1 MLTGILLLI
10 AFLIVV
16 FAIVRGQSPII
27 MLLILAIVWALLAK
41 IGIYDIQLKVLQGG
55 GVQYA
60 SAVIIIVFGAWFAQ
74 VLIQTGIAE
83 SVIRSAVELTGD
95 RPIVTAMTVNLV
107 TALLFTSMYGVGAA
121 IAIGVIALPIMLSQ
135 GIPAR
140 VAAPVFS
147 MGVGAGAFVNL
158 VQFGTLEK
166 LFPGIKYEAPWL
178 TYYFIGMAVYVLIA
192 WLMIWINLRRLGVR
206 HAASVDTAAAAPRKR
221 TPYYTY
227 IVPIFPVLMVMVF
240 KWQIIPTFLLSIVL
254 ALALTAQQRSFQGT
268 LNLFNKTFFDAFPD
282 IATIAA
288 LWTIC
293 GMIIVTGQTPE
304 VQQALKPIFDPILPH
319 TTLQAAIF
327 FGVLGGIG
335 SIYRGPLVVVG
346 TGAALLAIILGNNE
360 IPVPYLYALWLAPT
374 VMQGSC
380 DPTNSWTLWTIG
392 YAKVPHGQFLKT
404 AMPFGCLMVAVMA
417 AICYYMFG

>member
-1 MLTGILLLI
+1 MLTGILLLV

-16 FAIVRGQSPII
+16 VAIVRGQSPII
-27 MLLILAIVWALLAK
+27 MLLLLAIVWALLAG
-41 IGIYDIQLKVLQGG
+41 IGINDIQSKILQGG

-95 RPIVTAMTVNLV
+95 RPIVTAMTINLV

-140 VAAPVFS
+140 VAAPVFT

-158 VQFGTLEK
+158 VQFGTFEK

-178 TYYFIGMAVYVLIA
+178 TYFFIGMAVYILIA
-192 WLMIWINLRRLGVR
+192 WLMIWINLRKLGLR
-206 HAASVDTAAAAPRKR
+206 HAASANTGAPVRKR

-227 IVPIFPVLMVMVF
+227 LVPVFPVFMIMVF
-240 KWQIIPTFLLSIVL
+240 KWQIIPTFILSIVL
-254 ALALTAQQRSFQGT
+254 ALALTARSRSFQGT
-268 LNLFNKTFFDAFPD
+268 LNLFNKTFYDAFPD

-293 GMIIVTGQTPE
+293 GMIIVAGQMP
-304 VQQALKPIFDPILPH
+304 QIAGALRPIFDPILPH

-327 FGVLGGIG
+327 FAVLGGIG
-335 SIYRGPLVVVG
+335 SIYRGPLCVVG
-346 TGAALLAIILGNNE
+346 TGAALLAIILSNNE
-360 IPVPYLYALWLAPT
+360 IPVLYLYALWLGPT
-374 VMQGSC
+374 VMQGSV

-392 YAKVPHGQFLKT
+392 YTKVPHGQFLRT
-404 AMPFGCLMVAVMA
+404 ALPFGCLMVVITSV
-417 AICYYMFG
+417 ICYRMFG

>member
-1 MLTGILLLI
+1 MLTGILLLV

-16 FAIVRGQSPII
+16 AAIVRGQSPII
-27 MLLILAIVWALLAK
+27 MLLLLAIVWALLAG
-41 IGIYDIQLKVLQGG
+41 IGINEIQAKILQGG
-55 GVQYA
+55 GVAYA
-60 SAVIIIVFGAWFAQ
+60 AAVIIIVFGAWFAQ

-83 SVIRSAVELTGD
+83 SVIRSAVKLTGD
-95 RPIVTAMTVNLV
+95 RPIVTAMTINLV

-140 VAAPVFS
+140 VAAPVFT

-158 VQFGTLEK
+158 VQFGTFEK

-178 TYYFIGMAVYVLIA
+178 TYWVIGMAVYILIA
-192 WLMIWINLRRLGVR
+192 WLMIWINLRKLGRR
-206 HAASVDTAAAAPRKR
+206 HAASVDTAAPVPRKR

-227 IVPIFPVLMVMVF
+227 LVPMFPVFMIMVF

-254 ALALTAQQRSFQGT
+254 ALALTAKGRGFQGT
-268 LNLFNKTFFDAFPD
+268 LNLFNKTFYDAFPD

-293 GMIIVTGQTPE
+293 GMIIVAGQMPAIAG
-304 VQQALKPIFDPILPH
+304 ALRPIFDPILPH
-319 TTLQAAIF
+319 TTFQAAVF
-327 FGVLGGIG
+327 FAVLGGIG

-346 TGAALLAIILGNNE
+346 TGAALLAIMLSSHE
-360 IPVPYLYALWLAPT
+360 IPVPYLYALWLGPS

-392 YAKVPHGQFLKT
+392 YTKVPQGQFLKT
-404 AMPFGCLMVAVMA
+404 ALPFGCLMVVITS
-417 AICYYMFG
+417 AICYCMFG

>member
-1 MLTGILLLI
+1 MLTGILLLV

-16 FAIVRGQSPII
+16 AAIVRGQSPII
-27 MLLILAIVWALLAK
+27 MLLLLAIVWALLAG
-41 IGIYDIQLKVLQGG
+41 IGINDIQAKILQGG
-55 GVQYA
+55 GVAYA

-95 RPIVTAMTVNLV
+95 RPVVTAMTINLV

-140 VAAPVFS
+140 VAAPVFT

-158 VQFGTLEK
+158 VQFGTFEK

-178 TYYFIGMAVYVLIA
+178 TFWVMGMAVYILIA
-192 WLMIWINLRRLGVR
+192 WLMIWINLRKLGVR
-206 HAASVDTAAAAPRKR
+206 HAASVDTAAPVPRKR

-227 IVPIFPVLMVMVF
+227 LVPMFPVFMIMVF

-254 ALALTAQQRSFQGT
+254 ALALTARSRSFQGT
-268 LNLFNKTFFDAFPD
+268 LNLFNKTFYDAFPD

-293 GMIIVTGQTPE
+293 GMIIVAGQMP
-304 VQQALKPIFDPILPH
+304 QIAGALRPIFDPILPH
-319 TTLQAAIF
+319 TTFQAAVF
-327 FGVLGGIG
+327 FAVLGGIG

-346 TGAALLAIILGNNE
+346 TGAALLAIILSNNE
-360 IPVPYLYALWLAPT
+360 IPVPYLYALWLGPT

-392 YAKVPHGQFLKT
+392 YTKVPHGQFLKT
-404 AMPFGCLMVAVMA
+404 ALPFGCLMVVITS